1 MEKTLILDYDF
12 KENQDGWFYSK
23 KQPLVRFKFV
33 TDEDPIWGGITT
45 YFFFEVLKRPY
56 FFGLIGKKKW
66 EFIVQTNGWKEGM
79 SFCSYILRK

>member
-12 KENQDGWFYSK
+12 TENQDGWFYSK

-45 YFFFEVLKRPY
+45 DFIFKVLKRPY
-56 FFGLIGKKKW
+56 FFGLKKKKKW

>member
-33 TDEDPIWGGITT
+33 TDEDPIWGGIETDF
-45 YFFFEVLKRPY
+45 YFEVFKRPY
-56 FFGLIGKKKW
+56 LFGLVGRKRW
-66 EFIVQTNGWKEGM
+66 EYIVRTNGWTEGM